1 MPAATSPLQRWW
13 PAFIVVLAVCL
24 AYANA
29 LQAAFQFDDW
39 ETIVRDPRVQS
50 VRAWWNA
57 MPGMRPLLKLSYAL
71 NHASGLGVV
80 GLHAVNVLVHAGN
93 GLLILFLVR
102 RFAAQLGE
110 APSTAGT
117 LALAT
122 ALIFVLHPV
131 QTEAVTYASGRSTS
145 LGALFALGSVA
156 TWVQARAAPVG
167 QPGRAA
173 MLFLISPVLM
183 LLGLATRETVAV
195 VPLVLLLWEAA
206 DVSRLVRWRAAIA
219 GTGVHWAVLGCGL
232 TAALNLP
239 AYRDFLATSLA
250 TRSVMENLV
259 AQLQGVVYLAG
270 QLLNIDRM
278 NADPALPVDLDPG
291 LSGAVTLIALVVVCG
306 LAINNLRRYPLPAF
320 GVLWFFLWLAPTN
333 SLLARPDLVND
344 RQLYVALAGPA
355 LLLAAL
361 ILRLA
366 TRQRALA
373 VVAFVAVLG
382 LTGLATYLRNEVYRD
397 EVTFWRDVAGRSP
410 HNPRAFSNLGVALA
424 DQCDLPRA
432 EQAWQR
438 ALKLDPGYTRAAVNL
453 RLLREGLLP
462 EGVGPCPGKG
472 DMPDFRSGNQAR
484 PD

>member
-1 MPAATSPLQRWW
+1 MPAATNSLQRWW
-13 PAFIVVLAVCL
+13 PAILVLLVLSL

-29 LQAAFQFDDW
+29 LQASFQFDDW
-39 ETIVRDPRVQS
+39 DVIVRDPRVQS
-50 VRAWWNA
+50 VGAWWDS

-71 NHASGLGVV
+71 NHASELGVV
-80 GLHAVNVLVHAGN
+80 GFHAVNVLIHAGN

-102 RFAAQLGE
+102 RFAGQLGE
-110 APSTAGT
+110 SPPKAGW

-145 LGALFALGSVA
+145 LGALFALSSVA
-156 TWVQARAAPVG
+156 AWVQARATRG
-167 QPGRAA
+167 GRPGRAG
-173 MLFLISPVLM
+173 LLLLVSPALM

-206 DVSRLVRWRAAIA
+206 DVSRALCWRGAIA
-219 GTGVHWAVLGCGL
+219 RTGVHWAALGCAI
-232 TAALNLP
+232 TAALYLP

-250 TRSVMENLV
+250 TRSVAENLV
-259 AQLQGVVYLAG
+259 AQLHGIAYLAG

-278 NADPALPVDLDPG
+278 NADPALPVNLDPG
-291 LSGAVTLIALVVVCG
+291 LGGAATLIVLAVVCG
-306 LAINNLRRYPLPAF
+306 LAISNLRRHPLPAF

-333 SLLARPDLVND
+333 SLLARLDLVND

-361 ILRLA
+361 IRRLA

-373 VVAFVAVLG
+373 VVTFVAVLC
-382 LTGLATYLRNEVYRD
+382 LTGLATHLRNEVYRD
-397 EVTFWRDVAGRSP
+397 EVTFWRDVVGRSP
-410 HNPRAFSNLGVALA
+410 HNARAFNNLGVALA
-424 DQCDLPRA
+424 DQCDLLRA
-432 EQAWQR
+432 EQAWRR

-453 RLLREGLLP
+453 RLLGEGVLP
-462 EGVGPCPGKG
+462 EGVGPCA
-472 DMPDFRSGNQAR
+472 GN
-484 PD
+484 

>member
-1 MPAATSPLQRWW
+1 MPAAISPPQRWW
-13 PAFIVVLAVCL
+13 PAFLIVLAVCL

-29 LQAAFQFDDW
+29 FQASFQFDDW
-39 ETIVRDPRVQS
+39 EVIVRDPRVQS

-57 MPGMRPLLKLSYAL
+57 MPGVRPLLKLSYAL
-71 NHASGLGVV
+71 NHVSGLGVV
-80 GLHAVNVLVHAGN
+80 GFHAVNVFVHAGN

-102 RFAAQLGE
+102 RFAGQLGGS
-110 APSTAGT
+110 PLTAGW

-131 QTEAVTYASGRSTS
+131 QTEAVTYASGRSAS

-156 TWVQARAAPVG
+156 TWVQARAAPAG

-173 MLFLISPVLM
+173 LLFLISPVLM
-183 LLGLATRETVAV
+183 LLGLATREAVAV
-195 VPLVLLLWEAA
+195 VPLMLLLWEAA
-206 DVSRLVRWRAAIA
+206 DVSRPLQWRAAIA
-219 GTGVHWAVLGCGL
+219 RTSVHWAVLGCAL
-232 TAALNLP
+232 TAALYLP
-239 AYRDFLATSLA
+239 AYRVFLATSLA
-250 TRSVMENLV
+250 TRSVTENLV
-259 AQLQGVVYLAG
+259 AQLQGVIYLAG

-291 LSGAVTLIALVVVCG
+291 LSGSVSLIVLAVVCG
-306 LAINNLRRYPLPAF
+306 LAISNLRRYPLPAF

-361 ILRLA
+361 IQRLA

-373 VVAFVAVLG
+373 VVALAAILG
-382 LTGLATYLRNEVYRD
+382 LAGLATHLRNEVYRD

-410 HNPRAFSNLGVALA
+410 HNARAFNNLGIALA

-438 ALKLDPGYTRAAVNL
+438 ALKLDPDYTRTAVNL
-453 RLLREGLLP
+453 RLLREGILP
-462 EGVGPCPGKG
+462 EGVGPCPEKG
-472 DMPDFRSGNQAR
+472 GVPDFRSGNQAR
-484 PD
+484 PN